1 MSESQFSIYVKN
13 QDNYQ
18 SDNRQIL
25 LLILSELKRF
35 YWIHQKIYSFLMISG
50 KTENNYAWKVSVLG
64 VILVLIFPHSDWIRR
79 DTRYLSV
86 FSPNAGKYGPELT
99 PNLSTFDAVFIK
111 CIGWRFVEDFV
122 SYQKYVVSAAICL
135 YPIFREY
142 FWLIR

>member
-50 KTENNYAWKVSVLG
+50 E
-64 VILVLIFPHSDWIRR
+64 I
-79 DTRYLSV
+79 
-86 FSPNAGKYGPELT
+86 
-99 PNLSTFDAVFIK
+99 AVN
-111 CIGWRFVEDFV
+111 
-122 SYQKYVVSAAICL
+122 
-135 YPIFREY
+135 
-142 FWLIR
+142 